1 MKAKSAGRIE
11 ELSATVDQLR
21 ASLGEMAGQEK
32 GVRAELTALREDKLR
47 LTAKVNSLQEVGTCT
62 RR

>member
-21 ASLGEMAGQEK
+21 ASLGDMAGQEK
-32 GVRAELTALREDKLR
+32 GTRAELTALREDKLR
-47 LTAKVNSLQEVGTCT
+47 LTAKVNSLQEVCT
-62 RR
+62 SA